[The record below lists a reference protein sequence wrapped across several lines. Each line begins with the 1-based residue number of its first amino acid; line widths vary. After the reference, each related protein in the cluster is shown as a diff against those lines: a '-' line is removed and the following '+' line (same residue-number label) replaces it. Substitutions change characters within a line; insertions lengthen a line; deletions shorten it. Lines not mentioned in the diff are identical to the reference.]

1 MKILE
6 NYDLIS
12 NNTYRV
18 SCICKYFVIPDSLD
32 DLKEILEKVKK
43 EKAKYLILGGG
54 SNILF
59 ASSKYDGY
67 VITLKNLNK
76 YKVLDDGFIETEA
89 GAYLAVIA
97 KEALNKGLKGLEWS
111 LGIPGTIGGSVS
123 GNAGAYLSDIFSVL
137 DTITYLDENLEL
149 VTKKAESIK
158 HEYRHTE
165 IKEHPWII
173 VKVTMKLTK
182 GDKKELEDLA
192 EDRALR
198 RKNSQPLEYPNA
210 GSVFR
215 NPEGLFAGKL
225 IEDLNLKG
233 YNIGGAKVSEKHA
246 NFIINY
252 NKATGEDIAKLIT
265 YVKDKVKEAY
275 NIDLKVE
282 QIIERD

>member
-6 NYDLIS
+6 NYDLIN

-149 VTKKAESIK
+149 VTKKAGSIK

-182 GDKKELEDLA
+182 GDKKELEELA

-252 NKATGEDIAKLIT
+252 NKATGEDIAKLVT

>member
-6 NYDLIS
+6 NYDLIN

-18 SCICKYFVIPDSLD
+18 SCICKYFVILDSLD

-59 ASSKYDGY
+59 ASSRYDGY

-97 KEALNKGLKGLEWS
+97 KESLNKGLKGLEWS

-149 VTKKAESIK
+149 VTKKAGSIK

-173 VKVTMKLTK
+173 IKVTMKLTK
-182 GDKKELEDLA
+182 GDRKELEELA

>member
-6 NYDLIS
+6 NYDLIN

-149 VTKKAESIK
+149 VTKKAG
-158 HEYRHTE
+158 R
-165 IKEHPWII
+165 II
-173 VKVTMKLTK
+173 IKVTMKLTK
-182 GDKKELEDLA
+182 GDKKELEELA

>member
-6 NYDLIS
+6 NYDLIN

-89 GAYLAVIA
+89 GSYLAVIA

-149 VTKKAESIK
+149 VTKKAENIK

-182 GDKKELEDLA
+182 GDKKELEELA